1 MENKDKTTDVVESQ
15 VTLNTAQL
23 DVEVT
28 SKLQKLNTDI
38 SSLFTTIGQSHIRKR
53 ELLNETER
61 VSNLISDS
69 EESYESL
76 NKEFST
82 ILADL
87 DKKYP
92 NGQINLAQGTVT
104 YQPVPSVS
112 TEENTTE

>member
-1 MENKDKTTDVVESQ
+1 METKEKTTDVVESQ

-23 DVEVT
+23 DTEVT

-38 SSLFTTIGQSHIRKR
+38 NSLFTALGQSYIRKR
-53 ELLNETER
+53 ELINETER
-61 VSNLISDS
+61 VSKSISDS

-76 NKEFST
+76 NKEFSN

-104 YQPVPSVS
+104 YQPLP
-112 TEENTTE
+112 EETTK